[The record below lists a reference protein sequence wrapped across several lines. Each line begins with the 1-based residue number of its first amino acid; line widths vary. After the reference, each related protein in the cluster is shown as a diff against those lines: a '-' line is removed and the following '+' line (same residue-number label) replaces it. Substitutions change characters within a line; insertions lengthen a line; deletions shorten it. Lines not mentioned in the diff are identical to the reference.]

1 MEFNLVVIGAGPAG
15 YSAAIRAAQLGA
27 KTALIEQSH
36 PGGTCLNC
44 GCIPTKTLW
53 HAMGKPYAE
62 AVVKKARTIDA
73 QRKGLTALIKSYPVE
88 LIAGTAAFESS
99 TSLRVTA
106 PDQTTRS
113 IRFSKC
119 IIATGSHPRPLPGV
133 PFDHEHV
140 IDSSDALNLTA
151 VPKTMMILGGGVIG
165 VEMATIFASF
175 GTQVH
180 LCERESGILPGEDP
194 HIIAEVSRS
203 LARLGVKADV
213 CYLADQKEFHSYEKV
228 LVAIG
233 RAAQCDTLGL
243 DKADVVCDH
252 RGITVNEFLETSTTG
267 IYAAGDV
274 TGRWQLAYTAQ
285 SDGCIAAENALRGTR
300 RSAVYT
306 GVPRVIFSKPVCAA
320 AGINECQADPA
331 TMRVGTFPLTAN
343 AMAFI
348 EGERA
353 GWVKI
358 IADAQS
364 GTILGGALA
373 GKNAEELIFALSV
386 AVRHSLTGAD
396 LGRELFFHPSLSE
409 SIHQA
414 VEQGNGSCVDLP
426 PSKPA
431 S

>member
-1 MEFNLVVIGAGPAG
+1 
-15 YSAAIRAAQLGA
+15 
-27 KTALIEQSH
+27 
-36 PGGTCLNC
+36 
-44 GCIPTKTLW
+44 
-53 HAMGKPYAE
+53 MGKPFAE
-62 AVVKKARTIDA
+62 AVGKKTRTIDA
-73 QRKGLTALIKSYPVE
+73 QRKGVAALIKSYPVE
-88 LIAGTAAFESS
+88 LIAGTAAFESA
-99 TSLRVTA
+99 TTLRVTGH
-106 PDQTTRS
+106 DQTSRT

-119 IIATGSHPRPLPGV
+119 IIATGSQPRPLPGV
-133 PFDHEHV
+133 PFDHEHI
-140 IDSSDALNLTA
+140 IDSTDALNLA
-151 VPKTMMILGGGVIG
+151 APPATMMILGGGVIG

-194 HIIAEVSRS
+194 HIIAEVNRS
-203 LARLGVKADV
+203 LARLGVKAEV
-213 CYLADQKEFHSYEKV
+213 CYLADQKEFSSYEKV

-233 RAAQCDTLGL
+233 RTARCETLGL
-243 DKADVVCDH
+243 NAAGVTCDH
-252 RGITVNEFLETSTTG
+252 RGITVNEYLETTTPG

-285 SDGCIAAENALRGTR
+285 SDGCIAAENALRGPR
-300 RSAVYT
+300 RSAVYA

-343 AMAFI
+343 VMAFI

-353 GWVKI
+353 GWVKVI
-358 IADAQS
+358 SDAKS
-364 GTILGGALA
+364 GTVLGGAIA
-373 GKNAEELIFALSV
+373 GKGAEELIFALSV
-386 AVRHSLTGAD
+386 AVRHRLTGAD

-409 SIHQA
+409 AIHQA
-414 VEQGNGSCVDLP
+414 VEQGVGACVDLP